1 MTTIESNKTMMK
13 FMGVEPQVS
22 NGKYQWS
29 DSPFFYITEP
39 TLDVAVKGIAG
50 YVKYNTSWDWLMP
63 VVEKLCYN
71 FDGQQFYQA
80 EEKLNDALLSVKI
93 EKVYEACV
101 NWILEINKDKQNE
114 PNS

>member
-1 MTTIESNKTMMK
+1 MTTVESKKVIMK
-13 FMGVEPQVS
+13 FMGVEPQFS
-22 NGKYQWS
+22 DGKYHWT
-29 DSPFFYITEP
+29 DSPFFYIREP
-39 TLDVAVKGIAG
+39 SLDATVNGIAK
-50 YVKYNTSWDWLMP
+50 YVKYDTSWDWLMP

-114 PNS
+114 LNI

>member
-1 MTTIESNKTMMK
+1 MTTIESKKVIMK
-13 FMGVEPQVS
+13 FMGVEPQFIY
-22 NGKYQWS
+22 GRYQWN
-29 DSPFFYITEP
+29 DAPFFFVSEFAHK
-39 TLDVAVKGIAG
+39 DAVEGIAK
-50 YVKYNTSWDWLMP
+50 YVKYDTSWDWLMA

-114 PNS
+114 LNI

>member
-1 MTTIESNKTMMK
+1 MTTIESNKLIMK
-13 FMGVEPQVS
+13 FMGVEPKLQD
-22 NGKYQWS
+22 GYYQYH
-29 DSPFFYITEP
+29 DSPYFYSREVHYNASIE
-39 TLDVAVKGIAG
+39 GIAN

-80 EEKLNDALLSVKI
+80 EEKLNNALLSVKI

-101 NWILEINKDKQNE
+101 NWILEINKDKQK
-114 PNS
+114 